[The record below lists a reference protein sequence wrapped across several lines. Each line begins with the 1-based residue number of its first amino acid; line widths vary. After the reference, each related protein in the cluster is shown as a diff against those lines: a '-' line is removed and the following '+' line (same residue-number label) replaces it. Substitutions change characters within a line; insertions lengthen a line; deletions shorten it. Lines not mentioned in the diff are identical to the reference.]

1 MKAYFVIIAI
11 IFLYSCQPTNMKIPP
26 NPLFGT
32 PIGPFWWT
40 GDTLSMQLSDYFPD
54 LSLLKK
60 ISASKNVELV
70 HPTDSILLLV
80 PTEQTVPLGNLT
92 FRYEG
97 FDYDIPLLTKPQ
109 DEKNLP
115 VIFTA
120 DVLNDTIFLES
131 DRPVEKWSVY
141 IQNYKLKDK
150 FLFPTVRHLKIALPM
165 EMEEIKS
172 SILRVWAVNESGISN
187 EICIPLTKNKVVKEL
202 HLLDSIPGLERM
214 KKNFT
219 HDDSLTG
226 KEVSKIFFRKYDR
239 FPQLHYFVTEN
250 LQEQGINHSPR
261 RMLLTKDYK
270 IPIHFTTDSTTA
282 NRFAQLWTFHI
293 SLPGVPEICS
303 PDSLHIPIKAEED
316 LTAIRRQMALL
327 NHLYENSFSLQHGD
341 FIPLRVENEVY
352 AYMRSYF
359 EKETIVVFNKNQEA
373 VTLKLD
379 LPDLKREENFRALFD
394 NRFSYNNS
402 KLILDV
408 PGNGV
413 EVIYNEH
420 IPN

>member
-214 KKNFT
+214 KKKFT

-239 FPQLHYFVTEN
+239 FPQLHHFVTEN

-270 IPIHFTTDSTTA
+270 IPIHFITDSTTA
-282 NRFAQLWTFHI
+282 SRFAQLWTFHI

-303 PDSLHIPIKAEED
+303 PDSLRISIKDEED
-316 LTAIRRQMALL
+316 LMAIRHQMALL

-373 VTLKLD
+373 MTLKLD